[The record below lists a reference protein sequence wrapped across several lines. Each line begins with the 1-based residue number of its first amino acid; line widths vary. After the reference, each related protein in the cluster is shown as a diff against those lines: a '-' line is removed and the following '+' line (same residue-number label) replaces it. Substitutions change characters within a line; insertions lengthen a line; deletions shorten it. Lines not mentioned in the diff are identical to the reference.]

1 MHYPPVDRA
10 LDEAG
15 AALKQRKG
23 NEDISMPNLCT
34 APRCICALALVVFAL
49 AALAGCNAPQA
60 SSSPP
65 AQPKNDTAES
75 IMQAYRQYGGEV
87 VELGA
92 TAPSATVA
100 VTDLTGTIP
109 AYSLTQGNPPC
120 AGYLQSLP
128 SMIFTLA
135 ADEPAIEIALVGNTP
150 TTLIVVAECADH
162 ADAQAGRAGPQSRP
176 LWGLG
181 RQSGHA
187 RSGQR

>member
-1 MHYPPVDRA
+1 
-10 LDEAG
+10 
-15 AALKQRKG
+15 
-23 NEDISMPNLCT
+23 MPNLCT

-135 ADEPAIEIALVGNTP
+135 ADEPAIEIALVGNTS
-150 TTLIVVAECADH
+150 TTLIVVAEGEKIICDESAPITLTPKLVVPH
-162 ADAQAGRAGPQSRP
+162 PKAGRYGV
-176 LWGLG
+176 WVG
-181 RQSGHA
+181 RTDMQEAVNGKLTVSVA
-187 RSGQR
+187 TRN